1 MPQQPI
7 QYYRPPLCYNTLLS
21 IIFLLTIF
29 AQSHATDQIVTLSQD
44 IYIEVFETTPK
55 PLSQISIDWI
65 SDTIDQGLGGAMLK
79 QLKKEYAY
87 YVFVPKSN
95 DVYTVP
101 NLSSARV
108 RYDSSTKE
116 VQHGYRF
123 VVRGTVTFEGSTNP
137 PPAARQ
143 QPRKLRIR
151 L

>member
-7 QYYRPPLCYNTLLS
+7 QYYRPPLCYNILLS

-79 QLKKEYAY
+79 QLKK
-87 YVFVPKSN
+87 
-95 DVYTVP
+95 
-101 NLSSARV
+101 
-108 RYDSSTKE
+108 STKE